1 MVGRV
6 QARIAEIERHER
18 SARRHRRL
26 AVALGVAALL
36 VSIVALLVGPA
47 ISDYLTKPSTASMTR
62 TLLSDLRAGQ
72 TLKSFSAVLGEPTSE
87 RPITGSPW
95 TFSVFVRDNYA
106 VATTSDAAGKVVVF
120 SVLSCDPELKPQ
132 FTTNS
137 NTVVHLGDQSISL
150 AETSQKPDA
159 RATPEVLN
167 DRSLN
172 YQNPGSGRQSSQFLE
187 LTRDGPRSGNDNHL
201 YGLGL
206 SGQCN
211 DEYIPDLTPDDPGKY
226 IGGLPD
232 APASVRE
239 FRRTTAP
246 NFYSDIDT
254 QFYFEFSVDDHG
266 YGVFTDHRSTPASVI
281 DGVPLSLHSGEVP
294 FDFGK

>member
-1 MVGRV
+1 M
-6 QARIAEIERHER
+6 
-18 SARRHRRL
+18 
-26 AVALGVAALL
+26 
-36 VSIVALLVGPA
+36 
-47 ISDYLTKPSTASMTR
+47 
-62 TLLSDLRAGQ
+62 
-72 TLKSFSAVLGEPTSE
+72 
-87 RPITGSPW
+87 
-95 TFSVFVRDNYA
+95 FVRDDYA
-106 VATTSDAAGKVVVF
+106 VATTSDVAGKVVVF
-120 SVLSCDPELKPQ
+120 SVLSCDPNLKPQ

-137 NTVVHLGDQSISL
+137 NTVVHLGDQPISL
-150 AETSQKPDA
+150 AETSQKPNA
-159 RATPEVLN
+159 KATPEVLN

-211 DEYIPDLTPDDPGKY
+211 DEYLPDLTTDNLGMY
-226 IGGLPD
+226 MGGLTD
-232 APASVRE
+232 APQSVQD

-254 QFYFEFSVDDHG
+254 QFYLEFGVDDHG
-266 YGVFTDHRSTPASVI
+266 DGVFTDHRSTPATVI

-294 FDFGK
+294 VDFGK